1 MCGVSIP
8 AKGVPQVV
16 VAVVRVGLVHVVVQ
30 SRCIHKR
37 ADGVGK
43 QQAAEGSED
52 SHLTSCSVNSSGL
65 TGYIPRRALV
75 CGRGYA
81 TTHPERHSTNY

>member
-1 MCGVSIP
+1 MCGISIP

-37 ADGVGK
+37 AEGAGK
-43 QQAAEGSED
+43 QQAADGSGD
-52 SHLTSCSVNSSGL
+52 SHLTSCSVNSSDL
-65 TGYIPRRALV
+65 AGYTRLGHRCVGGA
-75 CGRGYA
+75 GRDD
-81 TTHPERHSTNY
+81 TPKEHPTN